1 MNKVL
6 LAALFVLPLT
16 ANAVDWVDLG
26 KSSDKEIQNFLDYD
40 SVKRQNITVYGGAS
54 SFRSVKEK
62 PKYIS
67 AIFQSTFINKN
78 PLRKKGFYYSKEQW
92 FISCEDQNYFVKA
105 RIIYGFK
112 DEVMES
118 WQSPKRALSESDFS
132 YAFPETMAGNNV
144 ETACSSI
151 LLKEIDSTENY
162 EEYLQKYIY
171 DE

>member
-6 LAALFVLPLT
+6 LAVLFTLPLA

-26 KSSDKEIQNFLDYD
+26 KSANKQIQTFLDYD
-40 SVKRQNITVYGGAS
+40 SVKRQSIRVYGGS
-54 SFRSVKEK
+54 SFSTAKDK

-67 AIFQSTFINKN
+67 AIFQSTYINN
-78 PLRKKGFYYSKEQW
+78 HPLRKKGMYYSKEQW
-92 FISCEDQNYFVKA
+92 FISCENQTYFINA
-105 RIIYGFK
+105 RIDYGFK
-112 DEVMES
+112 DEVVDS
-118 WQSPKRALSESDFS
+118 WQSNKSTLSESDFS
-132 YAFPETMAGNNV
+132 YAFPETVGGDAI
-144 ETACSSI
+144 EQACNSI